1 MWIFLGPKS
10 KVVLFLNKDKE
21 KVEISEICNGGK
33 IRKKKVTKG
42 RWKWGRRRKRRT
54 SRRKEKSR
62 RERK

>member
-1 MWIFLGPKS
+1 M
-10 KVVLFLNKDKE
+10 FLNKDKE

-54 SRRKEKSR
+54 SRRKKKSR